1 MEKKTKSGVIVF
13 ILLIL
18 IIFALLI
25 VNNISHQRILPSNS
39 NINSAPVNNN
49 AHFEKSQ
56 VKNYKNKY
64 IAALYIEGQISEEN
78 VYF

>member
-25 VNNISHQRILPSNS
+25 VNNISHKRILPSS
-39 NINSAPVNNN
+39 NNITSAPVTNNT
-49 AHFEKSQ
+49 HFDKSQ

-64 IAALYIEGQISEEN
+64 SK
-78 VYF
+78 